1 MFTMDPP
8 PPFIAQGS
16 EYNQGLYGQYPNK
29 VNSPGFINSYN
40 YCNQR
45 NNLAYH
51 PNQNGNVN
59 QSQRNM
65 SEQFQ
70 GTNFGEDEFEI
81 PPLTLPSVPTT
92 AGENNLPN
100 VTMGDQNL
108 PNQNMGYSGS
118 PEGSSRSPAAAAQN
132 QGSPQIQQ
140 QQHQQ
145 QVAMSPN
152 IRQQTPD
159 PNQPARQS
167 HSPPESHPSMG
178 GHSMTDSF
186 SGGAMPTAQNY
197 EVHEVSSS
205 TFSEHV
211 PQISESLTDISNST
225 HMSLNPQFPP
235 HGLNIPPITESSANW
250 IPEIGTNPPY
260 TSMNNSLPV
269 ATTTSHLQQSYPSQ
283 HQHLGHVPSPHM
295 VAGYHPAGQ
304 MTPDTILTTTYQ
316 SAISSVNTM
325 PQMAMQPTMGSMH
338 PPMTIPGQPGGPMM
352 GTRIS
357 PPHRESSE
365 DSDDNTPLSQFAAKQ
380 HLQPQQR
387 VPPPPPEVKETKK
400 KPPKRKRKK
409 DPNEPQKPVSAY
421 ALFFR
426 DTQAAIKGSNP
437 NASFGEVSKIVASM
451 WDSLEAE
458 QKQAYK
464 QKTETAKREYLKK
477 LAAYRASLVSK
488 AAVEI
493 EPVDQIPSK
502 KKGNTMP
509 SPMYHMNPGS
519 TVSPLMPMVPRAIAP
534 KPMGNSSNLPMGHGG
549 MLPSGGMMHQM
560 HPMTQ
565 HMMTPGTTQPA
576 CTRNGCTRAPISN
589 QQWDNEYCSNG
600 CVVDN
605 CRDVFNAWTAA
616 NCAQASVLPSVK

>member
-1 MFTMDPP
+1 MLLMFTMDPP
-8 PPFIAQGS
+8 PFVPQGS
-16 EYNQGLYGQYPNK
+16 EYTQGVYGQYPNK
-29 VNSPGFINSYN
+29 VNSPGFVNNYN

-51 PNQNGNVN
+51 PNQNGSVN
-59 QSQRNM
+59 QSPRSM
-65 SEQFQ
+65 SEPFQ

-92 AGENNLPN
+92 VGDSNLPT
-100 VTMGDQNL
+100 VTMGDNL
-108 PNQNMGYSGS
+108 PNQTMGYSGS
-118 PEGSSRSPAAAAQN
+118 PEGNSRSPGAQN
-132 QGSPQIQQ
+132 QGSPQM
-140 QQHQQ
+140 QQHQ

-159 PNQPARQS
+159 PSQPSSQS
-167 HSPPESHPSMG
+167 HSPPAAHPTMG
-178 GHSMTDSF
+178 HNLTDSVNSF
-186 SGGAMPTAQNY
+186 SGAMPAAQNY
-197 EVHEVSSS
+197 EVHEVTSS
-205 TFSEHV
+205 TFSDHV

-225 HMSLNPQFPP
+225 QMSLNPQFPP

-269 ATTTSHLQQSYPSQ
+269 STTSHLQQSYPSQ
-283 HQHLGHVPSPHM
+283 HQPLGHAPSPHM
-295 VAGYHPAGQ
+295 VGGGYHPAGQ
-304 MTPDTILTTTYQ
+304 MPPDTILTTTYQ
-316 SAISSVNTM
+316 SAISSVNSM
-325 PQMAMQPTMGSMH
+325 PQMGMQPSMGTMQ
-338 PPMTIPGQPGGPMM
+338 PPMQIPGQPGGPLM

-357 PPHRESSE
+357 PPQRESSE

-380 HLQPQQR
+380 HHQQQQR
-387 VPPPPPEVKETKK
+387 VQPTPPPEVKETKK
-400 KPPKRKRKK
+400 KPQKRKRKK

-502 KKGNTMP
+502 QKKGGNLA
-509 SPMYHMNPGS
+509 SPMYHMNPAT

-534 KPMGNSSNLPMGHGG
+534 KPVGNSPNLPMGHGA
-549 MLPSGGMMHQM
+549 MLPSGGMMQPM

-565 HMMTPGTTQPA
+565 HMGSWYNPAPRYDATHAGYASVYDDSRDHPATLYTQWLHPPPNLQPA
-576 CTRNGCTRAPISN
+576 VG
-589 QQWDNEYCSNG
+589 Q
-600 CVVDN
+600 
-605 CRDVFNAWTAA
+605 
-616 NCAQASVLPSVK
+616 

>member
-1 MFTMDPP
+1 
-8 PPFIAQGS
+8 
-16 EYNQGLYGQYPNK
+16 
-29 VNSPGFINSYN
+29 
-40 YCNQR
+40 
-45 NNLAYH
+45 
-51 PNQNGNVN
+51 
-59 QSQRNM
+59 
-65 SEQFQ
+65 
-70 GTNFGEDEFEI
+70 
-81 PPLTLPSVPTT
+81 
-92 AGENNLPN
+92 
-100 VTMGDQNL
+100 
-108 PNQNMGYSGS
+108 
-118 PEGSSRSPAAAAQN
+118 
-132 QGSPQIQQ
+132 
-140 QQHQQ
+140 
-145 QVAMSPN
+145 MSPN

-365 DSDDNTPLSQFAAKQ
+365 DSDDNTPLSQVRTIPYFILGPGGGGWGGGHSFAQ
-380 HLQPQQR
+380 LLCYFIICLQPAITIN
-387 VPPPPPEVKETKK
+387 VWCLLYHNKVF
-400 KPPKRKRKK
+400 
-409 DPNEPQKPVSAY
+409 VS
-421 ALFFR
+421 F
-426 DTQAAIKGSNP
+426 
-437 NASFGEVSKIVASM
+437 
-451 WDSLEAE
+451 
-458 QKQAYK
+458 
-464 QKTETAKREYLKK
+464 
-477 LAAYRASLVSK
+477 
-488 AAVEI
+488 
-493 EPVDQIPSK
+493 
-502 KKGNTMP
+502 
-509 SPMYHMNPGS
+509 
-519 TVSPLMPMVPRAIAP
+519 
-534 KPMGNSSNLPMGHGG
+534 
-549 MLPSGGMMHQM
+549 
-560 HPMTQ
+560 
-565 HMMTPGTTQPA
+565 
-576 CTRNGCTRAPISN
+576 
-589 QQWDNEYCSNG
+589 
-600 CVVDN
+600 
-605 CRDVFNAWTAA
+605 
-616 NCAQASVLPSVK
+616 VLS